1 MKNICSLAI
10 VNMLNRAMVRLYKY
24 KMVGCR
30 PFLVSRFYAFGV
42 SWADARFKVFV
53 GLWFACAS

>member
-10 VNMLNRAMVRLYKY
+10 VNMLNRAMVRLY

-42 SWADARFKVFV
+42 SWADARFKVLGTKV
-53 GLWFACAS
+53 CLAS